1 MKGNTVLKVFLILL
15 VSVFIIHQVYSSV
28 YKPISTVSAEYYES
42 NDGLDFTGYIIRE
55 ETPVS
60 LNSSGSLHYVVSD
73 GERVAKDGVIAYVYD
88 STQASVINERIEEL
102 KNQISDIEEIQG
114 YNNQKAADIDQI
126 NGKVVSALNSLE
138 RSCAYGNF
146 ENTRDRLNA
155 FLTALNRR
163 STATGEQTDFSS
175 NLASLKEEL
184 NSLTASLP
192 SPKASVTA
200 ARSGYFVSTL
210 DGYESVLK
218 TDDISKIDEKFLTSL
233 KPEEKS
239 DSYIGKIVS
248 DYEWYIAALV
258 DVNDSLK
265 YKEGDSL
272 TINTTLKS
280 GQQLPVTVKKI
291 NIMENSKKAV
301 IIFSCEQMNSS
312 LAVLRT
318 SSMRAISKSYSGLRI
333 PKKAL
338 RVVDGKAGVYVL
350 SGINVKFV
358 PVTVT
363 YNTGDYI
370 ICEQKKSNDNVLRI
384 YDAVIV
390 KGKNLYDGKVI
401 S

>member
-114 YNNQKAADIDQI
+114 YNDRKAADIDQI

-184 NSLTASLP
+184 NSLTAL
-192 SPKASVTA
+192 
-200 ARSGYFVSTL
+200 
-210 DGYESVLK
+210 
-218 TDDISKIDEKFLTSL
+218 
-233 KPEEKS
+233 S
-239 DSYIGKIVS
+239 D
-248 DYEWYIAALV
+248 
-258 DVNDSLK
+258 
-265 YKEGDSL
+265 
-272 TINTTLKS
+272 
-280 GQQLPVTVKKI
+280 
-291 NIMENSKKAV
+291 
-301 IIFSCEQMNSS
+301 
-312 LAVLRT
+312 
-318 SSMRAISKSYSGLRI
+318 
-333 PKKAL
+333 
-338 RVVDGKAGVYVL
+338 
-350 SGINVKFV
+350 
-358 PVTVT
+358 
-363 YNTGDYI
+363 
-370 ICEQKKSNDNVLRI
+370 
-384 YDAVIV
+384 
-390 KGKNLYDGKVI
+390 LYD
-401 S
+401 

>member
-28 YKPISTVSAEYYES
+28 YKPISTVSAEYYET

-55 ETPVS
+55 ETPVA
-60 LNSSGSLHYVVSD
+60 LNSAGSMHYVVSD

-88 STQASVINERIEEL
+88 SAQASVTNERIEEL

-114 YNNQKAADIDQI
+114 YNDQKAADIDQI
-126 NGKVVSALNSLE
+126 NSKVVSALNSLE

-146 ENTRDRLNA
+146 ENTREKLNA

-163 STATGEQTDFSS
+163 ATATGEQTDFSS
-175 NLASLKEEL
+175 NLAALKEEL
-184 NSLTASLP
+184 SSLTASLP
-192 SPKASVTA
+192 TPKASVTA
-200 ARSGYFVSTL
+200 AKSGYFVSML

-218 TDDISKIDEKFLTSL
+218 TDDVSNIDEKFLTDI
-233 KPEEKS
+233 KPEEKN
-239 DSYIGKIVS
+239 DNYIGKIVS

-291 NIMENSKKAV
+291 NISENSEKAV

-312 LAVLRT
+312 LAVLRS
-318 SSMRAISKSYSGLRI
+318 SSMRAVSKSYSGLRI

-370 ICEQKKSNDNVLRI
+370 ICEQQKSNSNVLRI